1 MERRNSP
8 KDVIT
13 LQTFF
18 GKKYKR
24 TMNNPFN
31 FFDKIFCINLDNRP
45 DRWEQC
51 LNQFKKLKIEDKVER
66 FSAINFSHQD
76 ESLKKIL
83 GRAGCCLSHIEI
95 CKIAKENEFKN
106 YLVFEDDFD
115 LLGNEE
121 SILKH
126 LNEYIN
132 QLPIDW
138 DLYYLG
144 GNVNEDYGK
153 EAIEKFSHNLYKV
166 NSCHTTHAFAI
177 NEKFYEKFLNSMPN
191 IDNVFDWLNRYEAI
205 DVFLSQHL
213 LNNHKCYINNPMMAL
228 QSAGFSN
235 IENNFYDY
243 QNWMNFSFD
252 KYKKIADQ
260 KNNVSVVFTSC
271 GRLDL
276 LEKTIRSFLQYN
288 TYPIDK
294 YIVIEND
301 KQKNTKEVLAKIF
314 KDLNFLLIINDENIG
329 QVSSIDKAYSFVES
343 EYIFH
348 CEDDWE
354 FYNKNFIQNS
364 IDVLKHNQK
373 YINVNIRKRFDG
385 ERGSMHP
392 ISEKLYTNSNTC
404 FHEYEINYLGMWH
417 GFCWNPGL
425 RRNSDYKFIK
435 NYKKYKDEA
444 GVGNFYKEN
453 GYVAVCLE
461 QEYCKH
467 LGTNSFTLKSN
478 Q

>member
-1 MERRNSP
+1 
-8 KDVIT
+8 
-13 LQTFF
+13 
-18 GKKYKR
+18 
-24 TMNNPFN
+24 MNNPFN

>member
-1 MERRNSP
+1 
-8 KDVIT
+8 
-13 LQTFF
+13 
-18 GKKYKR
+18 
-24 TMNNPFN
+24 MNNPFN

-144 GNVNEDYGK
+144 GNLNEDYGK

-177 NEKFYEKFLNSMPN
+177 NEKFYEKFLNSMPS
-191 IDNVFDWLNRYEAI
+191 IDNVFDWLNKYEAI

-271 GRLDL
+271 GRLHL

-417 GFCWNPGL
+417 GFSWNAGL